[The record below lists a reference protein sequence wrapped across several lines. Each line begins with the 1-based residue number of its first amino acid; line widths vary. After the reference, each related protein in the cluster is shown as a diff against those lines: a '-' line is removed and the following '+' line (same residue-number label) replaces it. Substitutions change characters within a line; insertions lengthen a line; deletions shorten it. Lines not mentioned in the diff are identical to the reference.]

1 VMGER
6 KMGFV
11 KGNMARDDDPV
22 GGEIKAAITFVIRG
36 ITKKDA
42 QSRARSKLMWGSGS
56 EIRIA
61 GTPKDPKFAVGRV
74 SGMEDEVGCGQTQR
88 LSGKTVD
95 QIGGSG
101 KSVHPIGGRHRCLK
115 Q

>member
-1 VMGER
+1 
-6 KMGFV
+6 
-11 KGNMARDDDPV
+11 MARDDDPV
-22 GGEIKAAITFVIRG
+22 GGEIKAAIAFVIRG

-42 QSRARSKLMWGSGS
+42 QSRARSKFMWGSGS

-61 GTPKDPKFAVGRV
+61 STPKNPKFVVGRV
-74 SGMEDEVGCGQTQR
+74 SGMEGEVRCRQTQR
-88 LSGKTVD
+88 LGGKTVD

-101 KSVHPIGGRHRCLK
+101 KSVHPIGGRHGGLK